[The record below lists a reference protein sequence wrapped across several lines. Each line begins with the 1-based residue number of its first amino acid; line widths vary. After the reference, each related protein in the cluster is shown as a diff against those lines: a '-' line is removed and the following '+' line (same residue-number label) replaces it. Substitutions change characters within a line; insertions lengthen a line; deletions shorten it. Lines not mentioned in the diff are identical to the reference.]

1 MTTLSLGYSS
11 CPNDTL
17 AFYALAHGRIDAGG
31 LAFCI
36 EMTDVEKLN
45 LKARQGLLD
54 VTKLSFAA
62 LGNLSETYGL
72 LRSGAALGRG
82 CGPLVVARP
91 GTSLDALDRC
101 PVAVPGLWTTAAML
115 LGLYA
120 SPSKLVSMGFE
131 TIMPSLRR
139 GDLDIGVIIHEGRF
153 TYEEYGLD
161 CLLDLGDWWEG
172 TTGLPIPL
180 GCIAARRNLPLETI
194 GTVERLVRES
204 AAYGLENRSQAM
216 PYITAHAQELAPR
229 VIEQHIDL
237 YVNHYTIDLGE
248 KGECAVETLFE
259 MAERK
264 GLLSKRRFPLYA
276 DTLVN

>member
-1 MTTLSLGYSS
+1 MTNLSLGYST

-17 AFYALAHGRIDAGG
+17 AFYALAHEKIDMAGLEYDIQ
-31 LAFCI
+31 LA
-36 EMTDVEKLN
+36 DVEQLN
-45 LKARQGLLD
+45 QRARRGILD

-62 LGNLSETYGL
+62 LGNLLDTYGL

-91 GTSLDALDRC
+91 GIGLDALDSR

-120 SPSKLVSMGFE
+120 SPSKLVPMGFE
-131 TIMPSLRR
+131 AIMPSLQR

-153 TYEEYGLD
+153 TYREYGLE
-161 CLLDLGDWWEG
+161 CLLDLGDWWER

-180 GCIAARRNLPLETI
+180 GCIAVRRNLPPETI
-194 GTVERLVRES
+194 GKVERSIRES
-204 AAYGLENRSQAM
+204 VAYGLENRSQPM
-216 PYITAHAQELAPR
+216 SYVTGHAQELAPR

-237 YVNHYTIDLGE
+237 YVNHFTVELGTE
-248 KGECAVETLFE
+248 GERAVETLFQ

-264 GLLSKRRFPLYA
+264 GMLSKRRIPLYA
-276 DTLVN
+276 DQAVI